1 MKTYWNQNEFQMV
14 SQLVSPV
21 AVKDQHEVRYAEK
34 VLITKEPCLSFSLDD
49 MTGLR
54 EPGAYIVL
62 DFGKEVCGGIRLIT
76 RIVDSGSAT
85 LRITLGE
92 SVAEACSDIGQKN
105 ATNHHSPRDF
115 TALISNLSDLTFGQS
130 GFRFARI
137 ELISGAG
144 VWFRSVY
151 AVNNLPWIEKEGTL
165 TTDDELLNQIFDT
178 AAYTLKLCCQNGY
191 IWDGIKRDRL
201 VWCGDLHPE
210 IISSMYI
217 LGDNANVRNSLRIL
231 RKETKDGE
239 WINRIPSYC
248 AWWVVN
254 LCDYCSFS
262 GNEEFFQ
269 EGKQF
274 ARDILEKFDRE
285 TAEDGTI
292 DFKTDS
298 TNNPFF
304 LDWPTAHTE
313 DARIG
318 TAVLIRYAAQ
328 KFLKFEE
335 CDAAARLVQKLRNYL
350 DMPCKHKCVRA
361 FQILAGRRHAD
372 DAAFLEAGGA
382 KGISTFMAYYI
393 FKANVIAGGKKS
405 LEILKDYYGGML
417 QRGAT
422 TFWEDFNI
430 EWLEGSG
437 RIDEIPAEGVRD
449 IHGDYGAFCY
459 SGLRHSLCH
468 GWSSGVL
475 AFIVEEILGLR
486 LADGGKTAY
495 ITPDMAG
502 LKDMDASIPVS
513 GGMLHIAIHDGEVKV
528 DAPAEIQ
535 VILQSKNG

>member
-1 MKTYWNQNEFQMV
+1 MKTYWNGNEFQMV

-21 AVKDQHEVRYAEK
+21 AVKAEHEVRYPERI
-34 VLITKEPCLSFSLDD
+34 LLEKEPCQSFSVDD
-49 MTGLR
+49 MVGLR

-92 SVAEACSDIGQKN
+92 SVTEACSNIGEKN

-137 ELISGAG
+137 ELVSGSG

-151 AVNNLPWIEKEGTL
+151 AVNNLPWIANEGKL
-165 TTDDELLNQIFDT
+165 TTDDQLVNQIFDT

-210 IISSMYI
+210 IVSSMYI
-217 LGDNANVRNSLRIL
+217 MGDNANVRNSLSIL
-231 RKETKDGE
+231 RRETKEGE

-248 AWWVVN
+248 AWWVIN

-262 GNEEFFQ
+262 GNMEFFQ

-274 ARDILEKFDRE
+274 ARDILERFDRE
-285 TAEDGTI
+285 TAEDGAI

-304 LDWPTAHTE
+304 LDWPTAQTE
-313 DARIG
+313 DAKIG

-328 KFLKFEE
+328 KFLVFEE
-335 CDAAARLVQKLRNYL
+335 CEAATRLVHKLRNYL

-405 LEILKDYYGGML
+405 LEILKEYFGSML
-417 QRGAT
+417 ERGAT
-422 TFWEDFNI
+422 TFWEDFNV

-437 RIDEIPAEGVRD
+437 RIDEFPAEGVRD

-475 AFIVEEILGLR
+475 AFLVEEILGLR

-495 ITPDMAG
+495 IVPDMAG

-513 GGMLHIAIHDGEVKV
+513 GGMLHIAIHNGEVKV
-528 DAPAEIQ
+528 DAPEGIR
-535 VILQSKNG
+535 VCL

>member
-1 MKTYWNQNEFQMV
+1 MKTYWDQNEYQTV

-21 AVKDQHEVRYAEK
+21 AVKDHHEVKNADK
-34 VLITKEPCLSFSLDD
+34 LLLAKEPCLSFSLDD
-49 MTGLR
+49 MTGLLQQ
-54 EPGAYIVL
+54 GSYIVL
-62 DFGKEVCGGIRLIT
+62 DFGKEVCGGVRLLT
-76 RIVDSGSAT
+76 RIVDAGQAT

-92 SVAEACSDIGQKN
+92 SITEACSEVGQKN

-115 TALISNLSDLTFGQS
+115 TVLISNLSDLTFGQS

-137 ELISGAG
+137 ELLSETR

-151 AVNNLPWIEKEGTL
+151 AVNNLPWIANEGKL
-165 TTDDELLNQIFDT
+165 TTDDPLLNQIFDT
-178 AAYTLKLCCQNGY
+178 AAYTLKLCFQNGY

-210 IISSMYI
+210 IVSSMY
-217 LGDNANVRNSLRIL
+217 LMGDNANVQNSLRIL
-231 RKETKDGE
+231 QNETKDGE

-248 AWWVVN
+248 AWWVIN
-254 LCDYCSFS
+254 LCDYCSLS
-262 GNEEFFQ
+262 GNWAFFQ
-269 EGKQF
+269 EGKRF
-274 ARDILEKFDRE
+274 ARDILERFDQE

-304 LDWPTAHTE
+304 LDWPTAKTE

-318 TAVLIRYAAQ
+318 TAVLIHYAAQ
-328 KFLKFEE
+328 KFLKLEA
-335 CDAAARLVQKLRNYL
+335 CAAADSLIQKLKNYL

-372 DAAFLEAGGA
+372 DAAFLQAGGA

-393 FKANVIAGGKKS
+393 FKANVIAGGKES
-405 LEILKDYYGGML
+405 LKILKEYFGAML
-417 QRGAT
+417 SRGAT

-437 RIDEIPAEGVRD
+437 RIDEVPAEGVRD

-459 SGLRHSLCH
+459 NGLRHSLCH
-468 GWSSGVL
+468 GWSSGIL

-495 ITPDMAG
+495 IAPNMSE
-502 LKDMDASIPVS
+502 LKEMDASIPVS
-513 GGMLHIAIHDGEVKV
+513 GGMLRIAIHNGNVKV
-528 DAPAEIQ
+528 DAPEGIR
-535 VILQSKNG
+535 VCLQPEK

>member
-21 AVKDQHEVRYAEK
+21 AVKDQHQVKNAEK
-34 VLITKEPCLSFSLDD
+34 VLIVKEPCLTFSLDD
-49 MTGLR
+49 MIGLR

-62 DFGKEVCGGIRLIT
+62 DFGKEVCGGIRLLT
-76 RIVDSGSAT
+76 RIVDSGQAT

-92 SVAEACSDIGQKN
+92 SVTEACSSVGEKN

-151 AVNNLPWIEKEGTL
+151 AVNNLPWIENEGTL
-165 TTDDELLNQIFDT
+165 TTNDPLLNKIFET

-210 IISSMYI
+210 IISSMY
-217 LGDNANVRNSLRIL
+217 LMGDNENVKNSLRIL
-231 RKETKDGE
+231 RRETKDGE

-248 AWWVVN
+248 AWWVIN
-254 LCDYCSFS
+254 LCDYCSLS
-262 GNEEFFQ
+262 GNWEFFHG
-269 EGKQF
+269 EKSF
-274 ARDILEKFDRE
+274 ARDILSRFDKDI
-285 TAEDGTI
+285 TEDGTMA
-292 DFKTDS
+292 FNTDS

-318 TAVLIRYAAQ
+318 TAVLIYYAAQ
-328 KFLKFEE
+328 KFLGAEACE
-335 CDAAARLVQKLRNYL
+335 AATRLVRKLKNYL
-350 DMPCKHKCVRA
+350 DMPCTHKCVRA
-361 FQILAGRRHAD
+361 FQILAGRRHPD
-372 DAAFLEAGGA
+372 DAEFLQAGGA

-393 FKANVIAGGKKS
+393 FKANVLAGGKKT
-405 LEILKDYYGGML
+405 LDILKEYYGGML
-417 QRGAT
+417 SRGAT
-422 TFWEDFNI
+422 TFWEDFNVD
-430 EWLEGSG
+430 WLEGSD
-437 RIDEIPAEGVRD
+437 RIDEFPAEGVRD

-459 SGLRHSLCH
+459 NGLRHSLCH

-486 LADGGKTAY
+486 LADGGRTAY
-495 ITPDMAG
+495 IAPDLSE
-502 LKDMDASIPVS
+502 LKEMDASIPVS
-513 GGMLHIAIHDGEVKV
+513 GGILRIAIHNGNVKV
-528 DAPAEIQ
+528 DAPEGIH
-535 VILQSKNG
+535 VCT